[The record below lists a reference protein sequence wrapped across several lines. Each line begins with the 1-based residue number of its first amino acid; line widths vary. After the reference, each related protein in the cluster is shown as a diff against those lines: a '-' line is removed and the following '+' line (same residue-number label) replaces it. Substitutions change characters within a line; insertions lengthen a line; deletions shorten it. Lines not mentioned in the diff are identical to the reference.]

1 MKTIRIDEMELCTK
15 ETRVN
20 KETKET
26 YEYVVPNG
34 EMMHIY
40 MDFYKKYFKMV
51 DIEFDPYDENDMRQA
66 EVNVTFNTDRTEGI
80 INIGLEKEVGCN
92 DFIWHTVY
100 IRAISGLIGT
110 TRIYEII
117 IVDFTD

>member
-1 MKTIRIDEMELCTK
+1 MKTIRIDNFEICTT

-26 YEYVVPNG
+26 YDYNVPNG

-40 MDFYKKYFKMV
+40 FDFLEKYFKIV
-51 DIEFDPYDENDMRQA
+51 GLEFNPYNDDDKRQA
-66 EVNVTFNTDRTEGI
+66 EVNVTFNEDRSEGFL
-80 INIGLEKEVGCN
+80 NIGLEKEVGSD
-92 DFIWHTVY
+92 DFDWHTVY

-110 TRIYEII
+110 TRIYET
-117 IVDFTD
+117 IVVDYAM